1 MPVAGEDKNTVGAHS
16 WRRDPSRF
24 RNESQNQALNLEG
37 AEGGSPLPPPEKT

>member
-1 MPVAGEDKNTVGAHS
+1 MAGEDKNTVGAHS

-37 AEGGSPLPPPEKT
+37 AEGGSLPQGRRDDAR